1 MRGVRKKTH
10 IQTQT
15 TVLRLSEGRARQVEE
30 GKGEKNGDRKI
41 PEYGWWKH
49 NTIYR
54 LGITEMYTW
63 NLFN

>member
-41 PEYGWWKH
+41 PEYGW
-49 NTIYR
+49 
-54 LGITEMYTW
+54 
-63 NLFN
+63 